1 MKVSKTKTNN
11 LLGSVDPEENLKKLK
26 ELKAKQKKEAK
37 AKLREKI
44 SLG

>member
-1 MKVSKTKTNN
+1 MQKEKDKRE
-11 LLGSVDPEENLKKLK
+11 LHGSTDPEENLKRLK
-26 ELKAKQKKEAK
+26 KLKAKQKKIAQ